1 MFVCHK
7 YGNSQRHAVVFLRD
21 QSEHAEHRRFLLT
34 LLTLKPLWFFSVLD
48 ERNILWP
55 HTTNE

>member
-7 YGNSQRHAVVFLRD
+7 YVNSQRHAVVFLCD
-21 QSEHAEHRRFLLT
+21 QSEYAEHRRFLLN
-34 LLTLKPLWFFSVLD
+34 LLTLRPLCFFSVLD